1 MTLHLDTSYLMKNTV
16 TIGLTLAIRA
26 YGVDVDTEVSYLF
39 AVHIIPKVHTSG
51 QARDSR
57 ELRTDV
63 PSHVISLCDGR
74 TIGTAED
81 VIT

>member
-1 MTLHLDTSYLMKNTV
+1 MTLPLNTSYLMKNTV
-16 TIGLTLAIRA
+16 TIGLTLAVRA
-26 YGVDVDTEVSYLF
+26 YGVDVDTEVSYIV
-39 AVHIIPKVHTSG
+39 AVHVIPKVHTSG

-63 PSHVISLCDGR
+63 SSHVISVGDGR
-74 TIGTAED
+74 TVGTAED